1 MMNNANLNTYEIDN
15 SDSEMFGVD
24 NIEIWYESRS
34 NYGIRS
40 YSAQEMILSM
50 ASDIQNVLDDP
61 DKAEQIR
68 VVLNRIKWITMNKLS
83 SR

>member
-83 SR
+83 NR